1 MIFVDQT
8 KKQQYSASVASHIS
22 SLVLLFS
29 FFHVVWQIQTATINR
44 KMLFKG
50 KCLPVIYCNMKFVD
64 VTNDVAFRK
73 IFGNENRKEVLIS
86 FLNAVLLFENEN
98 IIVDV
103 DILTPYQLPAIRGGK
118 VTIVDVK
125 AKDQN
130 DKTYIVEMQVA
141 DVEGFDKRV
150 LYYASKSYSAQ
161 IERGDDYEKLNP
173 TYFIGILDFTVTQ
186 NPSYISRHSI
196 TDVVTGEQLIKDI
209 EFNFIELPKFNKKEN
224 ELNSII
230 EQWVYFIKNAE
241 NINVIPEIT
250 RDKGL
255 KLAYEDADKHNWTKL
270 ELEAYDYV
278 FMREQ
283 DERGKWAL
291 LTKRALEKG
300 KRELEEEHKKM
311 QQEMQEKIAKNLL
324 KLGISLEDVASSTG
338 LTIENIKKLA
348 TE

>member
-1 MIFVDQT
+1 MMLLSV
-8 KKQQYSASVASHIS
+8 KYSGI
-22 SLVLLFS
+22 
-29 FFHVVWQIQTATINR
+29 
-44 KMLFKG
+44 K
-50 KCLPVIYCNMKFVD
+50 
-64 VTNDVAFRK
+64 
-73 IFGNENRKEVLIS
+73 NRKEVLIS

-98 IIVDV
+98 TIVDV
-103 DILTPYQLPAIRGGK
+103 DILTPYQLPDIKGGK

-125 AKDQN
+125 AKDQKG
-130 DKTYIVEMQVA
+130 KTYIVEMQVA
-141 DVEGFDKRV
+141 EVEGFDKRV

-173 TYFIGILDFTVTQ
+173 TYFIGILDFEVTK
-186 NPSYISRHSI
+186 NPSYINRHRI
-196 TDVVTGEQLIKDI
+196 TDVETGEHYIKDI

-241 NINVIPEIT
+241 NINVIPENIK
-250 RDKGL
+250 DKGL
-255 KLAYEDADKHNWTKL
+255 KFAYEDADKHNWTKL

-291 LTKRALEKG
+291 LTKRALEKA
-300 KRELEEEHKKM
+300 KIEQE
-311 QQEMQEKIAKNLL
+311 EMQKGIAKNLL
-324 KLGISLEDVASSTG
+324 KFEMSIEDIAISTG
-338 LTIENIKKLA
+338 LTIDQVKKLT